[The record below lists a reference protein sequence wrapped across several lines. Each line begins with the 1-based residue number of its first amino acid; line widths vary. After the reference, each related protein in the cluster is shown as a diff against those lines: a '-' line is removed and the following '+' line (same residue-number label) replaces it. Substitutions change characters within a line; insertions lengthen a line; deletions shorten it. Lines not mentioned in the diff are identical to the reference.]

1 MTMAGTLYLVPTP
14 IGNLGDISRRMA
26 ETLEAVDFIAAE
38 DTRVTLKLL
47 NHLGIKKSLVSY
59 YEHNKTFKG
68 DKIVQRILDGETCAL
83 VSDAGSP
90 VISDPGED
98 LVKQCAQAGIP
109 VCAIP
114 GPCAAIT
121 ALSISGQA
129 TGRFCFEGF
138 LSTAKKSR
146 LEHLESL
153 AQERRTMIFYE
164 APHKLTATLE
174 DLAACFGA
182 DRPVSLCR
190 ELTKLHEEVI
200 RTTLG
205 QALERYTQTP
215 PKGEFVL
222 VVAGAPEPVKE
233 GPSQSDAAARLAQLL
248 EQGLSRKDAVKQT
261 ARELSLPKNTVYD
274 IAVSLLGDEE

>member
-1 MTMAGTLYLVPTP
+1 MAGMLYLVPTP
-14 IGNLGDISRRMA
+14 IGNLGDISIRCR
-26 ETLEAVDFIAAE
+26 ETLENADFIAAE

-59 YEHNKTFKG
+59 YEHNKAFKG
-68 DKIVQRILDGETCAL
+68 DKIVERILAGETCAL

-90 VISDPGED
+90 AISDPGED
-98 LVKQCAQAGIP
+98 LVKQCAEAGIV

-146 LEHLESL
+146 REHLESL
-153 AQERRTMIFYE
+153 KKEQRTMIFYE
-164 APHKLTATLE
+164 APHKLLSTLE
-174 DLAACFGA
+174 DMAEVFGS
-182 DRPVSLCR
+182 DRSISLCR
-190 ELTKLHEEVI
+190 ELTKLHEEVV

-205 QALERYTQTP
+205 GAIEKYTENG

-222 VVAGAPEPVKE
+222 IVAGSEPEAEELPTE
-233 GPSQSDAAARLAQLL
+233 EDASAY
-248 EQGLSRKDAVKQT
+248 LSRLMAGGMSKKDAVKQT
-261 ARELSLPKNTVYD
+261 AKDLKLPKNEVYD
-274 IAVSLLGDEE
+274 LALKMEE

>member
-1 MTMAGTLYLVPTP
+1 MAGMLYLVPTP
-14 IGNLGDISRRMA
+14 IGNLGDISIRCR
-26 ETLEAVDFIAAE
+26 ETLEQADFIAAE

-90 VISDPGED
+90 AISDPGED

-138 LSTAKKSR
+138 LSTSKKSR
-146 LEHLESL
+146 REHLESL

-222 VVAGAPEPVKE
+222 VVAGAPEPVRE

>member
-1 MTMAGTLYLVPTP
+1 MAGMLYLVPTP
-14 IGNLGDISRRMA
+14 IGNLGDISIRCR
-26 ETLEAVDFIAAE
+26 ETLEAADFIAAE
-38 DTRVTLKLL
+38 DTRVSLKLL

-59 YEHNKTFKG
+59 YEHNKAFKG
-68 DKIVQRILDGETCAL
+68 DKIIERILAGETCAL

-90 VISDPGED
+90 AISDPGED
-98 LVKQCAQAGIP
+98 LVKQCAAAGIT

-146 LEHLESL
+146 REHLDSL
-153 AQERRTMIFYE
+153 KDEQRTMIFYE
-164 APHKLTATLE
+164 APHKLVSTLE
-174 DLAACFGA
+174 DMAEVFGS
-182 DRPVSLCR
+182 DRPISLCR
-190 ELTKLHEEVI
+190 ELTKLHEEVV

-205 QALERYTQTP
+205 EAVAKYTENG

-222 VVAGAPEPVKE
+222 VVAGAPAKE
-233 GPSQSDAAARLAQLL
+233 KEVATASDAAARVAQLMA
-248 EQGLSRKDAVKQT
+248 EGLSRKDAVKQT
-261 ARELSLPKNTVYD
+261 AKELDLPKNVVYD
-274 IAVSLLGDEE
+274 AALQDAE

>member
-1 MTMAGTLYLVPTP
+1 MAGMLYLVPTP
-14 IGNLGDISRRMA
+14 IGNLGDISPRCR
-26 ETLEAVDFIAAE
+26 ETLEAADFIAAE

-59 YEHNKTFKG
+59 YEHNKAFKG
-68 DKIVQRILDGETCAL
+68 NVILDRILAGETCAL

-90 VISDPGED
+90 AISDPGED
-98 LVKQCAQAGIP
+98 LVKQCAEAGIT

-114 GPCAAIT
+114 GPCAVIT

-146 LEHLESL
+146 REHLESL
-153 AQERRTMIFYE
+153 TGETRTMVFYE
-164 APHKLTATLE
+164 APHKLLNTLE
-174 DLAACFGA
+174 DMAAVFGA

-205 QALERYTQTP
+205 QAAAKYAETP

-222 VVAGAPEPVKE
+222 VVAGAPVCKKE
-233 GPSQSDAAARLAQLL
+233 TATSEDAAELVARLM
-248 EQGLSRKDAVKQT
+248 EQGLSRKDAVRQ
-261 ARELSLPKNTVYD
+261 AAAELDLPKNVVYEAALT
-274 IAVSLLGDEE
+274 IE